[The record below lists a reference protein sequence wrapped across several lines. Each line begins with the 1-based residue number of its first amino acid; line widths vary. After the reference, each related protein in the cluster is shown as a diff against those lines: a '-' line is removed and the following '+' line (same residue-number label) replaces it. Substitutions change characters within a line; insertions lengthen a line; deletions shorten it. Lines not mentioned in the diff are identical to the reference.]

1 MLSVVVA
8 AWGGWLSFQALKARD
23 DVDAEDAAVRKML
36 RFWACFAFLVAYD
49 AYAAWL
55 FSWIPGYSLARAAAV
70 ALVFLPPPAWGT
82 SDVAFFCGL
91 FPASHA
97 LWAVAHGAVFSVLAV
112 AHDLAAECARPGLF
126 SPKARAPKTPLKTPP
141 ARDPRR
147 RIAELLRDSDDSDD
161 EPPATPEATPRTSY
175 GDEPASCVAEPG
187 TPRARPTPRD
197 PCDSLD
203 TVASAPSSPGQ
214 MSSAPSS
221 PGQMLRGWSREASSD
236 DDFDADAATR
246 EAKKLRVAELRAAL
260 EAAGADSKGLKPALV
275 ERLVEVRR
283 RASGRR
289 RTPPT
294 LSPVAFSETDDDPPP
309 RASPAKRVWGLRRRF
324 SPRKLRTRRPRAAAL
339 SPEEPS
345 Q

>member
-36 RFWACFAFLVAYD
+36 RYWACFAFLVAYD

-55 FSWIPGYSLARAAAV
+55 FSWIPGYSLARADAV

-112 AHDLAAECARPGLF
+112 AHDLAAECVRPGLF
-126 SPKARAPKTPLKTPP
+126 SPKVKAPKTPLKTPP

-161 EPPATPEATPRTSY
+161 DEPPVTPAATPRTPR

-187 TPRARPTPRD
+187 TPRDRPTPRD

-203 TVASAPSSPGQ
+203 TVASAPSSPGE
-214 MSSAPSS
+214 
-221 PGQMLRGWSREASSD
+221 MLRGWSREASSD
-236 DDFDADAATR
+236 DDDFDADAATR
-246 EAKKLRVAELRAAL
+246 AAKKLRVAELRAAL

-275 ERLVEVRR
+275 ERLVGVRR
-283 RASGRR
+283 RAAASG
-289 RTPPT
+289 PT
-294 LSPVAFSETDDDPPP
+294 LSPVAFSETDEAEPP
-309 RASPAKRVWGLRRRF
+309 SPAKKRVWGLRRRF

>member
-23 DVDAEDAAVRKML
+23 DVDAEDAAVRKVL
-36 RFWACFAFLVAYD
+36 RYWTCYAFLVAYD

-55 FSWIPGYSLARAAAV
+55 FSWIPGYGLARAAAV

-126 SPKARAPKTPLKTPP
+126 SPKVKAPKTPLKTPP

-161 EPPATPEATPRTSY
+161 EPT
-175 GDEPASCVAEPG
+175 SCVAEPG
-187 TPRARPTPRD
+187 TPNVRPTPRD
-197 PCDSLD
+197 PCESLD
-203 TVASAPSSPGQ
+203 TVASADESSPGK
-214 MSSAPSS
+214 
-221 PGQMLRGWSREASSD
+221 MLRGWSREVSSDD

-246 EAKKLRVAELRAAL
+246 EAKKLKVVELRAAL
-260 EAAGADSKGLKPALV
+260 EAAGADTRGLKAVLV
-275 ERLVEVRR
+275 ERLVDVRR
-283 RASGRR
+283 TGRR

-294 LSPVAFSETDDDPPP
+294 LSPVAFSETDEAEPP
-309 RASPAKRVWGLRRRF
+309 SPAKKRVWGLRRRF
-324 SPRKLRTRRPRAAAL
+324 SPRKLRTRRPQ
-339 SPEEPS
+339 PS

>member
-23 DVDAEDAAVRKML
+23 DVEAEDAAVRKML
-36 RFWACFAFLVAYD
+36 RFWACFAFLAAYD

-55 FSWIPGYSLARAAAV
+55 FSWIPGHGLARAAAV

-97 LWAVAHGAVFSVLAV
+97 LWAVAHGCVFSVLAV

-126 SPKARAPKTPLKTPP
+126 SPKVKAPKTPLKTPP

-161 EPPATPEATPRTSY
+161 EPL
-175 GDEPASCVAEPG
+175 SCVAEPG
-187 TPRARPTPRD
+187 TPNVRPTPRD
-197 PCDSLD
+197 PCESLD
-203 TVASAPSSPGQ
+203 TVASADE
-214 MSSAPSS
+214 SS
-221 PGQMLRGWSREASSD
+221 PGQMLRGWSREVSSDD

-246 EAKKLRVAELRAAL
+246 EAKKLKVVELRAAL
-260 EAAGADSKGLKPALV
+260 EAAGADTRGLKAVLV
-275 ERLVEVRR
+275 ERLVDVRR
-283 RASGRR
+283 TGRR

-294 LSPVAFSETDDDPPP
+294 LSPVAFSETDEAEPP
-309 RASPAKRVWGLRRRF
+309 SPAKKRVWGLRRRF

>member
-23 DVDAEDAAVRKML
+23 DVDAEDAAVRKTL
-36 RFWACFAFLVAYD
+36 RYWACFAFLVAYD

-55 FSWIPGYSLARAAAV
+55 FSWIPGYGLARAAAV

-126 SPKARAPKTPLKTPP
+126 SPKVKAPKTPLKTPP
-141 ARDPRR
+141 ARDSRR

-161 EPPATPEATPRTSY
+161 DEPPVTPAATPRTPR

-187 TPRARPTPRD
+187 TPRDRPTPRD

-203 TVASAPSSPGQ
+203 TVASAPSSPGE
-214 MSSAPSS
+214 
-221 PGQMLRGWSREASSD
+221 MLRGWSREASSD
-236 DDFDADAATR
+236 DDDFDADAATR
-246 EAKKLRVAELRAAL
+246 AAKKLRVEALRAAL

-275 ERLVEVRR
+275 ERLVGVRR
-283 RASGRR
+283 RAAASG
-289 RTPPT
+289 PT